1 MNKCM
6 ETFKKIIVIILEII
20 LFITFCGVV
29 FYFLF
34 PEIFGKEKKSEEV
47 AENPTEKVTY
57 VSTEARTTEVS
68 DSDTEV
74 SDATTEVNA
83 STKLFGGSDEGK

>member
-6 ETFKKIIVIILEII
+6 ETFKKIIVIILEIV

-34 PEIFGKEKKSEEV
+34 PEIFGKEKKSKDV
-47 AENPTEKVTY
+47 LFYISRK
-57 VSTEARTTEVS
+57 EALFV
-68 DSDTEV
+68 
-74 SDATTEVNA
+74 
-83 STKLFGGSDEGK
+83 TKLFGGSDEGK